1 MQHAAAP
8 NEYLKQTI
16 SIWLVGQVCVNV
28 CVCERDGTLGGI
40 ELAIRLDIKLT
51 YFVNNHNFCLYARVS
66 VQMSMCV
73 WEYLH
78 LCGLVCMPM
87 CVCVEPS

>member
-16 SIWLVGQVCVNV
+16 SIWLVGQVCICVLVCV
-28 CVCERDGTLGGI
+28 CVCEQDGTLGWI

-73 WEYLH
+73 WEYLS
-78 LCGLVCMPM
+78 LCGRIF
-87 CVCVEPS
+87 

>member
-1 MQHAAAP
+1 M
-8 NEYLKQTI
+8 YL
-16 SIWLVGQVCVNV
+16 CV

-73 WEYLH
+73 GVSSSVWACLH
-78 LCGLVCMPM
+78 VCV